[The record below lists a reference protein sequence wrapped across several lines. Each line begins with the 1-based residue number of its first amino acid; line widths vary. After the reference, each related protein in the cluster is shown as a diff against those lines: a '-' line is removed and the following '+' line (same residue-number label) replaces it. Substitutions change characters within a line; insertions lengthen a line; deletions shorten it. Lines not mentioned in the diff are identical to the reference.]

1 MPPPKKKKRDRKK
14 QTRLTFEPAV
24 DGGGGAGASSSPAG
38 PPRTYSP
45 ARVRFSDAAAASSSS
60 PARSSPSKP
69 AARGRTS
76 KGMSQSRLHDS
87 TGASAASTPRQKPLS
102 ASFMPKVHGGRQRA
116 TLADSSD
123 ESAAEVDDAGR
134 DDSEDGDLPLLR
146 EAASRTAPRFLD
158 ADEDVPVPS
167 SIKYPQSSQSV
178 STRLQST
185 VIVDDEDEDDD
196 DDDDVI
202 PPSSSLKRRRPPVAE
217 SSDEDD
223 DDDAPILPSSA
234 LRRRRPAVI
243 ELDDDTDSEPVSS
256 PTKKRKMDHPAP
268 SSQKP
273 RRRLESRASPVK
285 PSAHK
290 GHRSEKEKKMELLRR
305 RRAGEKIE
313 KLTSSES
320 ENDDDRKGI
329 YDTDSEDEFKVLK
342 EFDDDE
348 DEPEV
353 EQEDE
358 AALPRSS
365 RKPKEASRRKG
376 KKREDN
382 GEGSDEDLDDF
393 VVEDDDGP
401 LGAPANL
408 SIPLE
413 FTAAAHKPLKDQFPH
428 VVEWL
433 VHDKINPA
441 FERKDPV
448 YTNAWRKLD
457 DEFRGLANS
466 KFASSAWRT
475 EFYRAL
481 KGRPKMEAYEMEA
494 GDADKYDNCTACGR
508 SGHPATFKIVFQGSP
523 YYKDTLQEVE
533 SSDDEDSD
541 EGSDD
546 GDNASVDTQGMPLP
560 PQSREWHVGAVCC
573 SNAETAHGLIHWK
586 HALKEWVEGRLEDEG
601 WTSARRVQERE
612 RMKPK
617 KRRAL
622 ANSIVDGWVQ
632 GGVVRALYGDFKL
645 TLENARNKATT
656 GRGRMR

>member
-1 MPPPKKKKRDRKK
+1 MPPPPPKKKRDKKK
-14 QTRLTFEPAV
+14 QTRLTFEPVV
-24 DGGGGAGASSSPAG
+24 DGSGGTGASSSPARL
-38 PPRTYSP
+38 PHHYSP
-45 ARVRFSDAAAASSSS
+45 ARVRFSDGAVNSI
-60 PARSSPSKP
+60 
-69 AARGRTS
+69 
-76 KGMSQSRLHDS
+76 
-87 TGASAASTPRQKPLS
+87 ASATSTPRQKPPS
-102 ASFMPKVHGGRQRA
+102 ASFMPKIHGGRQRA
-116 TLADSSD
+116 TLVDSSD

-134 DDSEDGDLPLLR
+134 DDSEDANLPLLR
-146 EAASRTAPRFLD
+146 ETTSRPAPLFLD
-158 ADEDVPVPS
+158 AYDDVPVPS
-167 SIKYPQSSQSV
+167 SIKYPRSSQSV
-178 STRLQST
+178 STRLQKT
-185 VIVDDEDEDDD
+185 VIVDDEDEG

-217 SSDEDD
+217 SSDDDD
-223 DDDAPILPSSA
+223 DDDAPIPPSSA

-243 ELDDDTDSEPVSS
+243 ELDEDSDSEPVGS
-256 PTKKRKMDHPAP
+256 PTKKRRVDHPAP

-273 RRRLESRASPVK
+273 RRRLESRASPAK

-320 ENDDDRKGI
+320 ENDHDRKGI
-329 YDTDSEDEFKVLK
+329 YDTDSEDEFKVLR

-348 DEPEV
+348 DEPEE
-353 EQEDE
+353 EQEEE
-358 AALPRSS
+358 APMPRSS
-365 RKPKEASRRKG
+365 RKSKGASREKEERRADK
-376 KKREDN
+376 
-382 GEGSDEDLDDF
+382 GEGNNEDLDDF

-433 VHDKINPA
+433 VHNKINPA

-448 YTNAWRKLD
+448 YVNAWRKLD

-466 KFASSAWRT
+466 KFASAAWRT

-481 KGRPKMEAYEMEA
+481 KGRPKMEAYEMDA

-533 SSDDEDSD
+533 SSDDENSD

-546 GDNASVDTQGMPLP
+546 DDSASVDTQGMPLP

-573 SNAETAHGLIHWK
+573 GNAETAHGLIHWK
-586 HALKEWVEGRLEDEG
+586 HALKEWVEDRLEDEG
-601 WTSARRVQERE
+601 WASARRVQERE
-612 RMKPK
+612 HMKPK

-632 GGVVRALYGDFKL
+632 RGVVQALYGDFKL
-645 TLENARNKATT
+645 TLENARNKSTT
-656 GRGRMR
+656 GRGRMC

>member
-1 MPPPKKKKRDRKK
+1 MPPPKKRDKKK
-14 QTRLTFEPAV
+14 QTRLAFESVV
-24 DGGGGAGASSSPAG
+24 DGSGGAGASSSPAR
-38 PPRTYSP
+38 PPLHYSP
-45 ARVRFSDAAAASSSS
+45 ARVRFSDGAASSSS
-60 PARSSPSKP
+60 PGCSSPSKP

-76 KGMSQSRLHDS
+76 KGKSQSRLHDS
-87 TGASAASTPRQKPLS
+87 TGTSATSTPRQKRPS
-102 ASFMPKVHGGRQRA
+102 ASFMPKIHGGRQRA
-116 TLADSSD
+116 TLVDSSE

-134 DDSEDGDLPLLR
+134 NDSEDFDLPLLR
-146 EAASRTAPRFLD
+146 ETASRTAPLFLD

-178 STRLQST
+178 STRLQKT
-185 VIVDDEDEDDD
+185 VIVDDEGED

-202 PPSSSLKRRRPPVAE
+202 PPSSSLKRRRLPVAE
-217 SSDEDD
+217 SSDEED
-223 DDDAPILPSSA
+223 DDDAPIPPSSA

-243 ELDDDTDSEPVSS
+243 ELDEDSDSELAGS
-256 PTKKRKMDHPAP
+256 PTKKRKTDHPATP
-268 SSQKP
+268 SERP
-273 RRRLESRASPVK
+273 RRRLEPRASPVK
-285 PSAHK
+285 PSAPK

-320 ENDDDRKGI
+320 ENDDERKGI
-329 YDTDSEDEFKVLK
+329 YDTDSDDEFKVLK

-348 DEPEV
+348 DEPE
-353 EQEDE
+353 EEPEEE
-358 AALPRSS
+358 APMPRSS
-365 RKPKEASRRKG
+365 RKSKGASREKEVGRG
-376 KKREDN
+376 DN
-382 GEGSDEDLDDF
+382 GEGNDEDLDDF

-433 VHDKINPA
+433 VHNKINPA

-448 YTNAWRKLD
+448 YVNAWRKLD
-457 DEFRGLANS
+457 DEFRGLASS
-466 KFASSAWRT
+466 KFASAAWRT

-481 KGRPKMEAYEMEA
+481 KGRPRMEAYEMDA

-546 GDNASVDTQGMPLP
+546 DNASVDTQGMPLP

-573 SNAETAHGLIHWK
+573 ANAETAHGLIHWK

-617 KRRAL
+617 KRRDL
-622 ANSIVDGWVQ
+622 ANSIVDGWVER
-632 GGVVRALYGDFKL
+632 GVVRALYGDFKL

>member
-1 MPPPKKKKRDRKK
+1 MPPPKKRDRKK
-14 QTRLTFEPAV
+14 QTRLTFESVV
-24 DGGGGAGASSSPAG
+24 DGAGASSSPAG
-38 PPRTYSP
+38 PPHNYSP
-45 ARVRFSDAAAASSSS
+45 VRVRFSDGAASSSS

-76 KGMSQSRLHDS
+76 KGKSQSRLHGY
-87 TGASAASTPRQKPLS
+87 TGASATSTPRQKLTS

-116 TLADSSD
+116 TLVDSSD

-146 EAASRTAPRFLD
+146 ETASRAAPRFLD

-167 SIKYPQSSQSV
+167 SIKYPRSSQSV
-178 STRLQST
+178 STRLQKA
-185 VIVDDEDEDDD
+185 VIADHEDG
-196 DDDDVI
+196 
-202 PPSSSLKRRRPPVAE
+202 
-217 SSDEDD
+217 DD
-223 DDDAPILPSSA
+223 DDDAPIPPSSA

-243 ELDDDTDSEPVSS
+243 ELDEEEDDDDDDAPIPPSSALRRRRPAVIELDEDSDSDHAGS

-273 RRRLESRASPVK
+273 RRRLESRASPLK

-290 GHRSEKEKKMELLRR
+290 GHRSAKEKKMELLRR
-305 RRAGEKIE
+305 RRAGERIE

-320 ENDDDRKGI
+320 ENGDDRKGI

-358 AALPRSS
+358 APIPSS
-365 RKPKEASRRKG
+365 RKSKEASRGKA

-382 GEGSDEDLDDF
+382 GEGNDEDLDDF

-466 KFASSAWRT
+466 KFASAAWRT

-481 KGRPKMEAYEMEA
+481 KGRPKMEAYEMDA

-541 EGSDD
+541 EASDD
-546 GDNASVDTQGMPLP
+546 DDKASVDTQGMPLP

-573 SNAETAHGLIHWK
+573 ANAETAHGLIHWK

-622 ANSIVDGWVQ
+622 ANSIVDGWVER
-632 GGVVRALYGDFKL
+632 GVVRALYGDFKL